1 MRLSLKA
8 KLTALITLLVLLVVV
23 ATSTVYISNLTR
35 QALLEVQTKGEYVAN
50 EVYHQ
55 AGAVLA
61 QSRMP
66 EGENPQDFQALRSFV
81 QTRLASDPGLKSLM
95 ESAVG
100 YSPVVDYVAI
110 TDTNLVALVHSNS
123 EEVGHHLTPAP
134 RYSQLM
140 RAGMLRQ
147 LRAVYGPPQ
156 VYEVI
161 LPLALGSRPLGDVR
175 VGVST
180 VLLRDEISPNL
191 RAALLLSL
199 MAIVF
204 ATLSAEVVSFRVL
217 RPLENISQSVDLL
230 ARGEFSVPITL
241 QRRDEWGILS
251 SKLHL
256 LGEQMRGEK
265 AAFVRL
271 QENLDHLFSNLS
283 DGLLLFDQQDRL
295 VLATPA
301 AEHFLGSTVQT
312 PAQRPA
318 LEVFSQAT
326 PLHQLLRE
334 AFQTRQ
340 SLLWKTLELPGEH
353 STRIAVNAQ
362 FVGEGAQ
369 RVGCLVTL
377 RDTGSRAEIQDQIDT
392 TTKLAAIGR
401 LMSGVAHE
409 VKNPLNAMVLQ
420 LEVLKAR
427 LGEDGDKVQPQV
439 EILAEEIR
447 RLDRVVKT
455 FLDFTRPV
463 EIHPVDAE
471 VTPLVREVFAL
482 AEPQARKN
490 NVQLIFADGGATP
503 PVHVDRDLIKQ
514 ALLNLV
520 LNGCQAMPQGGEL
533 TLTAHAIPK
542 GGELNTTPHAV
553 PHAVELEI
561 RDTGVGIPPDAQK
574 RIFSLFYTTK
584 PGGTGVGLAMAFRVV
599 QLHNGTIDF
608 TSEVNRGTT
617 FRVTLPASAQQDSQQ
632 A

>member
-1 MRLSLKA
+1 MRLSLKT

-23 ATSTVYISNLTR
+23 VTSTVYISNLTR
-35 QALLEVQTKGEYVAN
+35 QALLEVQSQGDIVAS
-50 EVYHQ
+50 EVSHQ
-55 AGAVLA
+55 AGAA
-61 QSRMP
+61 MPGCRMP
-66 EGENPQDFQALRSFV
+66 EGENPQDLQALRSFV
-81 QTRLASDPGLKSLM
+81 QTCLSSDPGLKPLM
-95 ESAVG
+95 ESALA

-110 TDTNLVALVHSNS
+110 TDTNLAILVHSNP
-123 EEVGHHLTPAP
+123 EEIGHHLTPAP

-161 LPLALGSRPLGDVR
+161 LPLAISARPLGDVR

-180 VLLRDEISPNL
+180 VLLRGEISPNL
-191 RAALLLSL
+191 HAALLLSL
-199 MAIVF
+199 VAIVF
-204 ATLSAEVVSFRVL
+204 ATLSAGVVSFRML
-217 RPLENISQSVDLL
+217 RPLEKISQSVDLL
-230 ARGEFSVPITL
+230 ARGEYTGPVAL
-241 QRRDEWGILS
+241 NRRDEWGILS

-271 QENLDHLFSNLS
+271 QENLDHIFSNLS

-301 AEHFLGSTVQT
+301 AERFLGAGIQT
-312 PAQRPA
+312 TGHRPA
-318 LEVFSQAT
+318 LEVFSPAT

-334 AFQTRQ
+334 AFRTRQ
-340 SLLWKTLELPGEH
+340 SLLWKTLELPGEPG
-353 STRIAVNAQ
+353 TRIAVNAQ
-362 FVGEGAQ
+362 FVGEGDQ

-392 TTKLAAIGR
+392 TTKLAALGR
-401 LMSGVAHE
+401 LMSGVANE

-439 EILAEEIR
+439 QILAEEIR

-471 VTPLVREVFAL
+471 VAPLVREVFAL

-490 NVQLIFADGGATP
+490 NVQLILAGDDATP
-503 PVHVDRDLIKQ
+503 PVRVDRDLIKQ

-533 TLTAHAIPK
+533 TI
-542 GGELNTTPHAV
+542 TPHAISN
-553 PHAVELEI
+553 AVELEI
-561 RDTGVGIPPDAQK
+561 RDSGVGIPPDAQK

-599 QLHNGTIDF
+599 QLHNGAIDF
-608 TSEVNRGTT
+608 SSEVNHGTT
-617 FRVTLPASAQQDSQQ
+617 FRVTLPAGAQQDSRQKLDERV
-632 A
+632 

>member
-35 QALLEVQTKGEYVAN
+35 QALLEVQSKGEYVAN
-50 EVYHQ
+50 EVYHR
-55 AGAVLA
+55 ADAALHEGP
-61 QSRMP
+61 MP
-66 EGENPQDFQALRSFV
+66 EGQNPQDFQALRSFV
-81 QTRLASDPGLKSLM
+81 QTRLASDTGLKSLM
-95 ESAVG
+95 ESAVA

-110 TDTNLVALVHSNS
+110 TDTNLVTLVHSNPA
-123 EEVGHHLTPAP
+123 EVGHHLAMVP

-140 RAGMLRQ
+140 DAGMLRQ
-147 LRAVYGPPQ
+147 LPTVYGPPQ
-156 VYEVI
+156 DYEVI
-161 LPLALGSRPLGDVR
+161 LPLAIDRKPLGDVR

-191 RAALLLSL
+191 RTALLLSL
-199 MAIVF
+199 VAIVF
-204 ATLSAEVVSFRVL
+204 ATLSAGVVSFRML
-217 RPLENISQSVDLL
+217 RPLEKISQSVDLL
-230 ARGEFSVPITL
+230 ARGEFTGPVAL
-241 QRRDEWGILS
+241 RRRDEWGILS

-271 QENLDHLFSNLS
+271 QENLDHIFSNLS

-301 AEHFLGSTVQT
+301 ATHVLGAGIQPT
-312 PAQRPA
+312 AQRPA
-318 LEVFSQAT
+318 LEVFSQST
-326 PLHQLLRE
+326 SLHQLLRE

-340 SLLWKTLELPGEH
+340 SLLWKTLELTGEP
-353 STRIAVNAQ
+353 STRVAVNAQ
-362 FVGEGAQ
+362 FVGEGDQ

-377 RDTGSRAEIQDQIDT
+377 RDMGSRAEIQDQIDT

-420 LEVLKAR
+420 LEVLKSR
-427 LGEDGDKVQPQV
+427 LGEDGEKVQPQV

-471 VTPLVREVFAL
+471 IAPLVCEVFAL

-490 NVQLIFADGGATP
+490 NVQLILAGDGAMP
-503 PVHVDRDLIKQ
+503 PLHVDRDLIKQ

-520 LNGCQAMPQGGEL
+520 LNGCQAMPQGGKL
-533 TLTAHAIPK
+533 TIS
-542 GGELNTTPHAV
+542 LNALPN
-553 PHAVELEI
+553 AVELEI
-561 RDTGVGIPPDAQK
+561 RDSGVGIPPDAQR

-599 QLHNGTIDF
+599 QLHNGTIEF
-608 TSEVNRGTT
+608 TSEVNHGTT
-617 FRVTLPASAQQDSQQ
+617 FRITLPTGTSRPAK
-632 A
+632 

>member
-8 KLTALITLLVLLVVV
+8 KLTALITVLVLLVVV
-23 ATSTVYISNLTR
+23 VTSTVYISNLTR
-35 QALLEVQTKGEYVAN
+35 QALLEVQSKGKYVAN

-55 AGAVLA
+55 AGTVLPNCH
-61 QSRMP
+61 MP
-66 EGENPQDFQALRSFV
+66 EGEHPQDLPALSNFV
-81 QTRLASDPGLKSLM
+81 QTCLSSDPGLKSLM

-100 YSPVVDYVAI
+100 YLPVVDYVAI
-110 TDTNLVALVHSNS
+110 TDTNLVTLVHSNPD
-123 EEVGHHLTPAP
+123 EVNHPLTPAP
-134 RYSQLM
+134 LYSQLLQ
-140 RAGMLRQ
+140 AGMLQ
-147 LRAVYGPPQ
+147 QFHVVYGPPR

-161 LPLALGSRPLGDVR
+161 LPLAIGRKPLGDVR

-180 VLLRDEISPNL
+180 VLLRHEISPNL

-199 MAIVF
+199 VAIVF
-204 ATLSAEVVSFRVL
+204 ATLSAGVVSFRVL
-217 RPLENISQSVDLL
+217 RPLEKISQSVDLL
-230 ARGEFSVPITL
+230 ARGEFSGPVAL
-241 QRRDEWGILS
+241 NRRDEWGILS

-271 QENLDHLFSNLS
+271 QENLDHIFSNLS

-301 AEHFLGSTVQT
+301 AERFLGAAVNT
-312 PAQRPA
+312 PAHRPA

-362 FVGEGAQ
+362 FVGEGAE

-439 EILAEEIR
+439 KILGEEIR

-471 VTPLVREVFAL
+471 VAPLVREVFAL

-490 NVQLIFADGGATP
+490 NVQLILAGNGAMP
-503 PVHVDRDLIKQ
+503 SVRVDRDLIKQ

-533 TLTAHAIPK
+533 TI
-542 GGELNTTPHAV
+542 TPHST
-553 PHAVELEI
+553 PNAVELEI
-561 RDTGVGIPPDAQK
+561 RDSGVGISPDAQK

-608 TSEVNRGTT
+608 SSEVNRGTT
-617 FRVTLPASAQQDSQQ
+617 FRVTLPAGAQQERHSE
-632 A
+632 APHA

>member
-8 KLTALITLLVLLVVV
+8 KLTALITVLVLLVVV
-23 ATSTVYISNLTR
+23 MTSTVYLSNLTR
-35 QALLEVQTKGEYVAN
+35 QALLEVQSKGEYVAW
-50 EVYHQ
+50 EVSHQ
-55 AGAVLA
+55 AGTVLPHCHMA
-61 QSRMP
+61 Q
-66 EGENPQDFQALRSFV
+66 GENPRDLLALQTFV
-81 QTRLASDPGLKSLM
+81 QTCLSSDPGLNSLM

-100 YSPVVDYVAI
+100 YLHAVDYVAI
-110 TDTNLVALVHSNS
+110 TDTNLVALVHSNPD
-123 EEVGHHLTPAP
+123 EVNHPLTPSP
-134 RYSQLM
+134 RYSQLVQ
-140 RAGMLRQ
+140 AGLLDQFRV
-147 LRAVYGPPQ
+147 VYGPER
-156 VYEVI
+156 VYEVT
-161 LPLALGSRPLGDVR
+161 LPLALGVQPLGDVR

-180 VLLRDEISPNL
+180 VLLRGEISPNL

-204 ATLSAEVVSFRVL
+204 ATLSAGVVSFRML
-217 RPLENISQSVDLL
+217 RPLEKISQSVDLL
-230 ARGEFSVPITL
+230 ARGEFSRSVTL
-241 QRRDEWGILS
+241 KRHDEWGILS

-271 QENLDHLFSNLS
+271 QENLGHVFTNLS
-283 DGLLLFDQQDRL
+283 DGLLLFDKEDRL

-301 AEHFLGSTVQT
+301 AGRFLGSGIQT
-312 PAQRPA
+312 TAQRPA

-340 SLLWKTLELPGEH
+340 SVLWKTLELPGKH
-353 STRIAVNAQ
+353 STRIAVNVQ
-362 FVGEGAQ
+362 FVGKGAE

-392 TTKLAAIGR
+392 ATKLAAIGR

-427 LGEDGDKVQPQV
+427 LGQDSGKVQPQV

-463 EIHPVDAE
+463 AIHPADAE
-471 VTPLVREVFAL
+471 VASLVREVFAL

-490 NVQLIFADGGATP
+490 NVQLIFAGDGATP

-520 LNGCQAMPQGGEL
+520 LNGCQAMPQGGKL
-533 TLTAHAIPK
+533 TI
-542 GGELNTTPHAV
+542 TPRAL

-561 RDTGVGIPPDAQK
+561 RDSGVGIPLEAQN

-599 QLHNGTIDF
+599 QLHNGAIEF
-608 TSEVNRGTT
+608 SSQVNRGTT
-617 FRVTLPASAQQDSQQ
+617 FRVTLPAGAQQDSKQG
-632 A
+632 

>member
-35 QALLEVQTKGEYVAN
+35 QALLEVQSKGEYVAN
-50 EVYHQ
+50 EVYHR
-55 AGAVLA
+55 ADAALHEGP
-61 QSRMP
+61 MP
-66 EGENPQDFQALRSFV
+66 EGQNPQDFQALRSFV
-81 QTRLASDPGLKSLM
+81 QTRLASDTGLKSLM
-95 ESAVG
+95 ESAVA

-110 TDTNLVALVHSNS
+110 TDTNLVTLVHSNPA
-123 EEVGHHLTPAP
+123 EVGHHLAMVP

-140 RAGMLRQ
+140 DAGMLRQ
-147 LRAVYGPPQ
+147 LPTVYGPPQ
-156 VYEVI
+156 DYEVI
-161 LPLALGSRPLGDVR
+161 LPLAIDRKPLGDVR

-191 RAALLLSL
+191 RTALLLSL
-199 MAIVF
+199 VAIVF
-204 ATLSAEVVSFRVL
+204 ATLSAGVVSFRML
-217 RPLENISQSVDLL
+217 RPLEKISQSVDLL
-230 ARGEFSVPITL
+230 ARGEFTGPVAL
-241 QRRDEWGILS
+241 RRRDEWGILS

-271 QENLDHLFSNLS
+271 QENLDHIFSNLS

-301 AEHFLGSTVQT
+301 ATHFLGAGIQT
-312 PAQRPA
+312 TAQRPA
-318 LEVFSQAT
+318 LEVFSQST
-326 PLHQLLRE
+326 SLHQLLRE

-340 SLLWKTLELPGEH
+340 SLLWKTLELTGEP
-353 STRIAVNAQ
+353 STRVAVNAQ
-362 FVGEGAQ
+362 FVGEGDQ

-377 RDTGSRAEIQDQIDT
+377 RDMGSRAEIQDQIDT

-420 LEVLKAR
+420 LEVLKSR
-427 LGEDGDKVQPQV
+427 LGEDGEKVQPQV

-471 VTPLVREVFAL
+471 IAPLVCEVFAL

-490 NVQLIFADGGATP
+490 NVQLILAGDGAMP
-503 PVHVDRDLIKQ
+503 PLHVDRDLIKQ

-520 LNGCQAMPQGGEL
+520 LNGCQAMPQGGKL
-533 TLTAHAIPK
+533 TIS
-542 GGELNTTPHAV
+542 LNALPN
-553 PHAVELEI
+553 AVELEI
-561 RDTGVGIPPDAQK
+561 RDSGVGIPPDAQR

-599 QLHNGTIDF
+599 QLHNGTIEF
-608 TSEVNRGTT
+608 TSEVNHGTT
-617 FRVTLPASAQQDSQQ
+617 FRITLPTGTSRPAK
-632 A
+632 

>member
-1 MRLSLKA
+1 MSLKA

-23 ATSTVYISNLTR
+23 VTSTVYISDLTR

-50 EVYHQ
+50 EVSHQ
-55 AGAVLA
+55 AGAALA
-61 QSRMP
+61 GSHMP
-66 EGENPQDFQALRSFV
+66 EGENPQDTRALRSFV
-81 QTRLASDPGLKSLM
+81 QSHLSTDLGLKSQM
-95 ESAVG
+95 ESAMA
-100 YSPVVDYVAI
+100 YSLFVDYVAI
-110 TDTNLVALVHSNS
+110 TDTNLVALVHSGS
-123 EEVGHHLTPAP
+123 EEVGHRLTPVP
-134 RYSQLM
+134 RYSQLVS
-140 RAGMLRQ
+140 AGMLRQ
-147 LRAVYGPPQ
+147 LSAVYGPPR
-156 VYEVI
+156 VYEVT
-161 LPLALGSRPLGDVR
+161 LPLALGAEPLDVR
-175 VGVST
+175 IGVST
-180 VLLRDEISPNL
+180 VLLRDEISQNL
-191 RAALLLSL
+191 RAALVLSL
-199 MAIVF
+199 VAIVF
-204 ATLSAEVVSFRVL
+204 ATLSAGVVSYRVL
-217 RPLENISQSVDLL
+217 RPLEKISQSVDLL
-230 ARGEFSVPITL
+230 ARGEFSRPVTL
-241 QRRDEWGILS
+241 KRRDEWGILS

-256 LGEQMRGEK
+256 LGEQIRGEK

-271 QENLDHLFSNLS
+271 QENLDNVFSNLS

-295 VLATPA
+295 VLASPA
-301 AEHFLGSTVQT
+301 AVRFLGAGIQT
-312 PAQRPA
+312 TAYRPA
-318 LEVFSQAT
+318 MEVFSQAT

-340 SLLWKTLELPGEH
+340 SLLWKTLELPGKPG
-353 STRIAVNAQ
+353 SRLAVNAQ
-362 FVGEGAQ
+362 FVGVGAQ
-369 RVGCLVTL
+369 RVGCLITL

-427 LGEDGDKVQPQV
+427 LGEDGDRVKPQV
-439 EILAEEIR
+439 DILAEEIR

-463 EIHPVDAE
+463 EIHPIDTELA
-471 VTPLVREVFAL
+471 PLVREVFAL

-490 NVQLIFADGGATP
+490 KVRLVFAGNAATP
-503 PVHVDRDLIKQ
+503 PVRVDRDLMKQ

-533 TLTAHAIPK
+533 TITPRAIPK
-542 GGELNTTPHAV
+542 
-553 PHAVELEI
+553 AVEMEI
-561 RDTGVGIPPDAQK
+561 RDSGVGIPPEAQK

-599 QLHNGTIDF
+599 QLHSGTIDF

-617 FRVTLPASAQQDSQQ
+617 FRITLPAGPQQEPSAEAPQPKR

>member
-8 KLTALITLLVLLVVV
+8 KLTALMTGLVLLVVV
-23 ATSTVYISNLTR
+23 ITSTVYISNLTR
-35 QALLEVQTKGEYVAN
+35 QALREVQSKGEYVAS
-50 EVYHQ
+50 EVYSQ
-55 AGAVLA
+55 AHAALA
-61 QSRMP
+61 GSRMP
-66 EGENPQDFQALRSFV
+66 EGESPQDPRALRDFV
-81 QTRLASDPGLKSLM
+81 QTRLAADAGVQSQI

-100 YSPVVDYVAI
+100 YSPVVDYVTI
-110 TDTNLVALVHSNS
+110 TDTRLVAMVHSNP
-123 EEVGHHLTPAP
+123 EKIGHRLSPVPH
-134 RYSQLM
+134 YSQLI
-140 RAGMLRQ
+140 RAGMVRQ
-147 LRAVYGPPQ
+147 LRIVYGPPQ
-156 VYEVI
+156 EYEVI
-161 LPLALGSRPLGDVR
+161 LPLAMEGKPLGDVR

-191 RAALLLSL
+191 HSALMLSL
-199 MAIVF
+199 AVIVF
-204 ATLSAEVVSFRVL
+204 ATLSAGMVSFRVL
-217 RPLENISQSVDLL
+217 RPLENISQSVDRL
-230 ARGEFSVPITL
+230 ARGEYSGPVTL
-241 QRRDEWGILS
+241 NRRDEWGILS

-271 QENLDHLFSNLS
+271 QENLDHVFSNLS

-301 AEHFLGSTVQT
+301 AGRFLGPTVKT

-318 LEVFSQAT
+318 AEVFSADT
-326 PLHQLLRE
+326 PLHQLLRQ

-340 SLLWKTLELPGEH
+340 AQLWKTLELPGEPPL
-353 STRIAVNAQ
+353 RVAVNVQ
-362 FVGEGAQ
+362 FVGAGDQ

-377 RDTGSRAEIQDQIDT
+377 RDTSSRAEIRDQIDS

-427 LGEDGDKVQPQV
+427 LGDSGEKVQPQV

-463 EIHPVDAE
+463 EIQTADAD
-471 VTPLVREVFAL
+471 VAPLVREVFAL
-482 AEPQARKN
+482 AEPHARQN
-490 NVQLIFADGGATP
+490 HVQLVFAGDGATP
-503 PVHVDRDLIKQ
+503 PVRVDRDLIKQ

-520 LNGCQAMPQGGEL
+520 LNGCQAMPQGGQL
-533 TLTAHAIPK
+533 TVTPRTVAH
-542 GGELNTTPHAV
+542 G
-553 PHAVELEI
+553 VELEI
-561 RDTGVGIPPDAQK
+561 RDTGVGIPLEAQK
-574 RIFSLFYTTK
+574 KIFSLFYTTK

-608 TSEVNRGTT
+608 SSEVNKGTT
-617 FRVTLPASAQQDSQQ
+617 FRITLPAGASA
-632 A
+632 